1 MGLWLYAALAHGWR
15 LLAWAGLWWRGRRV
29 PAYRLR
35 WRERAGRV
43 AYPAAFRGSVVV
55 HAASMGEV
63 TGALPL
69 VERWLA
75 ADPALRIT
83 FTCSSPTA
91 SELIGQRLSAYMEG
105 APGAT
110 HARVHHVYL
119 PFDTPG
125 AMRRFLHG
133 VQPRLLV
140 LMETELWPQLL
151 VQAERLAVPV
161 VVANGRLSAR
171 SARNYRRW
179 GFLTRG
185 IVRAVDGWWVQDEDT
200 RVQLLTLGVAPARMW
215 VTGSLKVDTPVPPH
229 TEALAARLREVLRTH
244 AQTATTLGQGRAG
257 LRPICVAA
265 STHEGEEAAL
275 LTAWR
280 ELLTDSCRAAEPA
293 QQALLVLAPRH
304 PQRFQEV
311 AQLLEEGGWR
321 YVRQTAVMGETP
333 WPSTAQAIA
342 TPAVSIGTPTQ
353 SPDAPAKPPEVWLL
367 DTMGD
372 LSAWFSLADVVF
384 MGGSLIPRGGH
395 NPLEAVRFGVPVLS
409 GPHVF
414 NFDAIFRTL
423 ASEGVAQLLPAGV
436 LQEMPAS
443 VAPSP
448 KPTAALAQS
457 LQRLLGD
464 SALQAQLRPRALQV
478 YAALGGAC
486 ERTLP
491 GLQALL
497 ARRPPSLP
505 VQGAGFAGS
514 EHALL
519 NPEFFSTTGP
529 WFNAR
534 HWQDQ
539 QAVEGQASGRATVW
553 MVKQDTPAGTQRM
566 VLRHYQRGGAMGRL
580 LGDRFLWEP
589 ALQSRALAEFRL
601 LQRMRSWGLP
611 VPVPCAARQQRSGLW
626 YRADI
631 LVERLP
637 HTESLFDALRQRA
650 LPEGVWQRAG
660 QAIAQLHA
668 SGVYHSDLNC
678 HNLLVDSSQ
687 RVWIIDFDKCGLR
700 PFNAQPDWRAANM
713 ARLKRS
719 LDKEARL
726 HGPQHWHGSEAGWQ
740 WLVDAY
746 EKA

>member
-1 MGLWLYAALAHGWR
+1 MGLWLYAVLAHCWR
-15 LLAWAGLWWRGRRV
+15 LLAWLGLWWRGRRV
-29 PAYRLR
+29 PAYRQR

-69 VERWLA
+69 VEHWLA
-75 ADPALRIT
+75 TDPAVRIT

-91 SELIGQRLSAYMEG
+91 SELIERRLA
-105 APGAT
+105 AFLPGADST
-110 HARVHHVYL
+110 QAARVHHVYL

-125 AMRRFLHG
+125 ATRRFLQG

-151 VQAERLAVPV
+151 AQAERLAVPV

-179 GFLTRG
+179 QFLTRG

-215 VTGSLKVDTPVPPH
+215 VTGSLKVDTPVPSH
-229 TEALAARLREVLRTH
+229 TEALAVRLRGLLL
-244 AQTATTLGQGRAG
+244 AQSGGKHGQGTPASG
-257 LRPICVAA
+257 TPTLRRICVAA
-265 STHEGEEAAL
+265 STHEGEESAL
-275 LTAWR
+275 LAAWR
-280 ELLTDSCRAAEPA
+280 QVLADGSAP
-293 QQALLVLAPRH
+293 LLVLAPRH
-304 PQRFQEV
+304 PQRFQAV
-311 AQLLEEGGWR
+311 AQLLEQGGWR
-321 YVRQTAVMGETP
+321 YARQTEIMGEPPTSAP
-333 WPSTAQAIA
+333 TTT
-342 TPAVSIGTPTQ
+342 TPA
-353 SPDAPAKPPEVWLL
+353 PEVWLL

-372 LSAWFSLADVVF
+372 LSAWFSLADAVF

-395 NPLEAVRFGVPVLS
+395 NPLEAVRFGVPVVS

-414 NFDAIFRTL
+414 NFEAIFRTL
-423 ASEGVAQLLPAGV
+423 AQEGVAELLPAEVVG
-436 LQEMPAS
+436 PAPTHHS
-443 VAPSP
+443 PAPGL
-448 KPTAALAQS
+448 TTALAES
-457 LQRLLGD
+457 LQRLLGNR
-464 SALQAQLRPRALQV
+464 SSQAGLRSRALQV
-478 YAALGGAC
+478 YASLGGAC

-491 GLQALL
+491 ALQALL
-497 ARRPPSLP
+497 AHRPPSLP
-505 VQGAGFAGS
+505 VQSAGFAGHVS
-514 EHALL
+514 TLL
-519 NPEFFSTTGP
+519 NPDFFTATGP

-553 MVKQDTPAGTQRM
+553 MVKQDTPTGPQRM

-611 VPVPCAARQQRSGLW
+611 VPVPCAARQRRSGPW

-631 LVERLP
+631 LVERLLG
-637 HTESLFDALRQRA
+637 TTSLFDALRQSP
-650 LPEGVWQRAG
+650 LPDEVWQHAG
-660 QAIAQLHA
+660 QAIAQMHA
-668 SGVYHSDLNC
+668 CGVYHSDLNC
-678 HNLLVDSSQ
+678 HNLLVDAGNK
-687 RVWIIDFDKCGLR
+687 VWIIDFDKCGLR
-700 PFNAQPDWRAANM
+700 PYHAKKDWRAANM

-719 LDKEARL
+719 FDKEARL
-726 HGPQHWHGSEAGWQ
+726 HGLDQQWHGNEAGWQ
-740 WLVDAY
+740 LLVQAY
-746 EKA
+746 SATFREACWPT

>member
-1 MGLWLYAALAHGWR
+1 MGLWLYAVLAHGWR

-29 PAYRLR
+29 PAYRQR
-35 WRERAGRV
+35 WRERAGRM
-43 AYPAAFRGSVVV
+43 AYPEAFRGSVVV

-75 ADPALRIT
+75 AEPALRIT

-91 SELIGQRLSAYMEG
+91 SELIERRLAAFM
-105 APGAT
+105 PGA
-110 HARVHHVYL
+110 HAAQAARVHHVYL

-125 AMRRFLHG
+125 AVRRFLQG

-151 VQAERLAVPV
+151 AQAERLAVPV

-179 GFLTRG
+179 QFLTRG

-200 RVQLLTLGVAPARMW
+200 RAQLLTLGVAPARIW

-229 TEALAARLREVLRTH
+229 TEVLAARLREVLRTQ
-244 AQTATTLGQGRAG
+244 ADAASTPGQGGAGPRAV
-257 LRPICVAA
+257 CVAA

-275 LTAWR
+275 LAAWR
-280 ELLTDSCRAAEPA
+280 QVQATEGPAA
-293 QQALLVLAPRH
+293 QALLVLAPRH
-304 PQRFQEV
+304 PQRFDAV
-311 AQLLEEGGWR
+311 AQLLEQGGWR
-321 YVRQTAVMGETP
+321 YVRQTRILGE
-333 WPSTAQAIA
+333 
-342 TPAVSIGTPTQ
+342 
-353 SPDAPAKPPEVWLL
+353 APAGDLGATAGATASASVVPEVWLL

-372 LSAWFSLADVVF
+372 LSAWFSLANAVF

-395 NPLEAVRFGVPVLS
+395 NPLEAVRFGVPVVS

-414 NFDAIFRTL
+414 NFEVIFRTL
-423 ASEGVAQLLPAGV
+423 AHEGVAQLLPAEV
-436 LQEMPAS
+436 VQVPPAGS
-443 VAPSP
+443 EPSP
-448 KPTAALAQS
+448 GLAAALAQS
-457 LQRLLGD
+457 WLRLL
-464 SALQAQLRPRALQV
+464 SAPALQAEWRPRALQV
-478 YAALGGAC
+478 YASLGGAC

-505 VQGAGFAGS
+505 VQSGGFGGKES
-514 EHALL
+514 TLL
-519 NPEFFSTTGP
+519 NPDFFNIPGP

-534 HWQDQ
+534 HWQEQ

-553 MVKQDTPAGTQRM
+553 MVKQDTPAGPQRV

-611 VPVPCAARQQRSGLW
+611 VPVPCAARQRRSGLW

-637 HTESLFDALRQRA
+637 GATSVFDALRQRP
-650 LPEGVWQRAG
+650 LPEEVWQRTG
-660 QAIAQLHA
+660 QAIARMHA
-668 SGVYHSDLNC
+668 CGVHHSDLNC
-678 HNLLVDSSQ
+678 HNLLVDDGY

-700 PFNAQPDWRAANM
+700 AQPDAPGKRDWQSANM

-719 LDKEARL
+719 FDKEARL
-726 HGPQHWHGSEAGWQ
+726 HAPQWHGTDAGWDVL
-740 WLVDAY
+740 WRAY
-746 EKA
+746 QEDRAGG